1 MHTMTRGQVYSSKQA
16 RLVRTLTAERDV
28 PVAGRNEQEAWLI
41 ARYEDLLGNHDV
53 FDPEHDRVVSTR
65 EASAVITWLFT
76 QPRKNEGE
84 RTHEDVET
92 EWLARPVAPAQL
104 EPGVYEIEAGK
115 IYVVKLNREGT
126 RLYAKRLVEINADR
140 VAESGDTVQ
149 IEFEYDRGAIFNI
162 KPEHRMPLERA
173 EQLTLR
179 YGRCINCGRKLKA
192 AKSVRQ
198 GIGPVCIKS
207 FR

>member
-1 MHTMTRGQVYSSKQA
+1 MTTMTRGQVYSSKQA
-16 RLVRTLTAERDV
+16 RLIHTLSDERDV
-28 PVAGRNEQEAWLI
+28 PVAGRDEQEAWLI

-53 FDPEHDRVVSTR
+53 FDPEHDRVVTTR
-65 EASAVITWLFT
+65 EASAVIDWLFK
-76 QPRKNEGE
+76 QPRVVTQVE
-84 RTHEDVET
+84 RRE
-92 EWLARPVAPAQL
+92 APAQL
-104 EPGVYEIEAGK
+104 EPGVYEPEAGR
-115 IYVVKLNREGT
+115 IFVVKPNREGT

-149 IEFEYDRGAIFNI
+149 IEFEYDRGAIFSI

-207 FR
+207 FRV

>member
-1 MHTMTRGQVYSSKQA
+1 MHTMTRGQVYSPKQA
-16 RLVRTLTAERDV
+16 RLVRTLTAERNV
-28 PVAGRNEQEAWLI
+28 PVAGRDEQEAWII
-41 ARYEDLLGNHDV
+41 ARYEDLLGNHDS
-53 FDPEHDRVVSTR
+53 FNPEHDRVISTR
-65 EASAVITWLFT
+65 EASAVIDWLFK
-76 QPRKNEGE
+76 QPKRVI
-84 RTHEDVET
+84 TP
-92 EWLARPVAPAQL
+92 ARAEKPADL
-104 EPGVYEIEAGK
+104 TPGVYEPEAGR
-115 IYVVKLNREGT
+115 IYVVKPNREGT

-149 IEFEYDRGAIFNI
+149 IEFEYDRGAIFSI

-207 FR
+207 FRV